1 MKKVLFGLI
10 GISLLLSSCTEDEFA
25 ALGII
30 IEGTV
35 TDRKTNEPL
44 SGVAVEITTRDNTES
59 VLTNESGFYSFPVLP
74 AGYYLITFSS
84 DGYLVRSSWAG
95 SYDMAINSATE
106 ELIYNDQIQL
116 SPLSESVSFTVFK
129 YISGMSVAAVNA
141 PYTVTFDE
149 RGNAPVSGT
158 ADEYGLVTISNLP
171 YQSTCYIIFDFSE
184 NDIRYTY
191 SSYYYSSNSQ
201 SNSIVIPGYF
211 ENGTLGV
218 VSSNTLNFKGEPA
231 TDFKVDDPI
240 EVTFTQPVDIASANI
255 NANFIIGSISWSEG
269 NKKLTVTPES
279 ALNTGVFQ
287 YYLYVEL
294 YNETKSQYFIN
305 TFYFYTEE

>member
-35 TDRKTNEPL
+35 TDRKTNESL

-59 VLTNESGFYSFPVLP
+59 VLTNENGFYSFPLLP
-74 AGYYLITFSS
+74 AGNYLVTFSS

-95 SYDMAINSATE
+95 SYDMATNSATE

-129 YISGMSVAAVNA
+129 YISGISIAAVNA

-149 RGNAPVSGT
+149 RGNAPITGT

-171 YQSTCYIIFDFSE
+171 YQSSCYINFDFSE
-184 NDIRYTY
+184 NDIRYKY
-191 SSYYYSSNSQ
+191 SIYYYSSNSAP
-201 SNSIVIPGYF
+201 NPMVIYGYF
-211 ENGTLGV
+211 ENGTFGV
-218 VSSNTLNFKGEPA
+218 VSSNTLNYKGEPA
-231 TDFKVDDPI
+231 TDFKVGDPI
-240 EVTFTQPVDIASANI
+240 EITFTQPVDIASADI
-255 NANFIIGSISWSEG
+255 DANFLIESTSWSEG
-269 NKKLTVTPES
+269 NMKLTVTPDGDLS
-279 ALNTGVFQ
+279 AGGVQ
-287 YYLYVEL
+287 YYLNVGL
-294 YNETKSQYFIN
+294 YNESKSQYFN
-305 TFYFYTEE
+305 NSFYFFTEE